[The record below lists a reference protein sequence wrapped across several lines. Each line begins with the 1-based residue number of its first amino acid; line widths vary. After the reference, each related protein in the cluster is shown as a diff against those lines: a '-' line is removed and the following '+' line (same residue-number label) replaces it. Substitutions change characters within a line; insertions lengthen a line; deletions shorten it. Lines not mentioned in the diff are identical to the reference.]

1 MPDTESYDLLYIEKW
16 KRQLDIY
23 RPCTGGSSREACWLR
38 DNLAKFNRMMHPLAL
53 ELEESRPGALHLRS
67 LHTAQ
72 VNTDPSRIARE
83 ASFLASWLLCNHTCI
98 QDLSV
103 SCMILAPEEQ
113 GPFPI
118 RLLRPSSKTTCRR
131 LRALKIFEG
140 STAHLALPDI
150 DAIVGVETLHVD
162 IARPNE
168 YAAAKIDA
176 LLQRNHS
183 TLRRVGINDHGENS
197 HALKSVESLVACEY
211 LALRSLRGESGLLEI
226 NSVTRLM
233 SFSSTLKELIA
244 FPIAQG
250 DVPIIASALE
260 TNRTLTKLSLHVEK
274 CSSVEKLFEAV
285 ELNHTL
291 KDLFVL
297 GIADASTTFVQ
308 AVASALKNN
317 RTLKSLY
324 MLVRR
329 GGCRGLRHWSEALWK
344 NCTLLFFGM
353 FQWQFPVIE
362 ASALCKALR
371 VNKSLKKL
379 KLMSVSGSEEER
391 VSLARQLLAD
401 KCYDRVHLGCWTAA
415 SLRILSPVLVSSE
428 RCPEQLWLPDLCQLS
443 HDIVNAIFS
452 VLASNKRV
460 NHLEVS
466 VKHEPD
472 ARVALLCDALKRSR
486 SIEFLRIHIMNGNSA
501 NEILRALAVNKSIT
515 EVNMSL
521 QVPAAQETVAAL
533 SDMLLLNKSITI
545 IVAWLPA
552 DGNRRFMDSVVQ
564 GMLGNRKIIS
574 LTCCSQLYIPP
585 DLLESLRRNMS
596 TLNIAVEFVLQ
607 HRVDRHSAECFELFK
622 GSACLRTHLRDVTW
636 MSDAEARVRVAS
648 ADRYLRESY
657 LVITGVVRRSVA
669 CWPADVT
676 QLDDLNADC
685 WRAIARYL
693 SVADVCV
700 Q

>member
-1 MPDTESYDLLYIEKW
+1 MPDTESYDVLYIEEW

-23 RPCTGGSSREACWLR
+23 RPCTGGSPREACWLR
-38 DNLAKFNRMMHPLAL
+38 GNLAEFNRMMHPLAL

-67 LHTAQ
+67 MHTAQ
-72 VNTDPSRIARE
+72 VNTDPSRIARD

-103 SCMILAPEEQ
+103 SCMIRAPEEQ
-113 GPFPI
+113 GPFPV
-118 RLLRPSSKTTCRR
+118 RLLRPSSTTSCRR
-131 LRALKIFEG
+131 LRALKIFEC
-140 STAHLALPDI
+140 STAHLVLADI
-150 DAIVGVETLHVD
+150 DAIVGVETLYVD

-183 TLRRVGINDHGENS
+183 TLRKVAINDHGENS
-197 HALKSVESLVACEY
+197 RARRSVESLVACEY
-211 LALRSLRGESGLLEI
+211 LTLRSLRGESGLLEI
-226 NSVTRLM
+226 SSVTRLM

-274 CSSVEKLFEAV
+274 CSSIEKLFEAF
-285 ELNHTL
+285 EMNRTL

-297 GIADASTTFVQ
+297 GIADTSTTFMQ

-317 RTLKSLY
+317 STLKSLY

-329 GGCRGLRHWSEALWK
+329 GRLQRTEAL
-344 NCTLLFFGM
+344 
-353 FQWQFPVIE
+353 WQFPVIE

-379 KLMSVSGSEEER
+379 KLMSLSGSEEER

-401 KCYDRVHLGCWTAA
+401 KCYDRVHLGCWTEA
-415 SLRILSPVLVSSE
+415 SLRVLSPVLVSSE
-428 RCPEQLWLPDLCQLS
+428 RSPEQLWLPDLCQLS
-443 HDIVNAIFS
+443 HDIVSAIFS

-486 SIEFLRIHIMNGNSA
+486 FIEFLRIHIMNGNSA

-521 QVPAAQETVAAL
+521 QVPAAQETMTAL
-533 SDMLLLNKSITI
+533 SDMLLLNKSITV

-574 LTCCSQLYIPP
+574 FTCCSQLYVPP

-596 TLNIAVEFVLQ
+596 TLNTAVEFVLK
-607 HRVDRHSAECFELFK
+607 HRGDRHSAECFELFK
-622 GSACLRTHLRDVTW
+622 GNACLRTHLREVTW

-676 QLDDLNADC
+676 QLDDLNSDC

-693 SVADVCV
+693 SITDVCV
-700 Q
+700 QQK